1 MSILAGSMNVWLVL
15 EGNAF
20 LVTAT
25 DFLHGDAFS
34 TRSTRAGPDAPAL
47 TSASKPEQK
56 FSPIVHCG
64 FATFKDA

>member
-1 MSILAGSMNVWLVL
+1 VL
-15 EGNAF
+15 EGTPF
-20 LVTAT
+20 LVTAK

-34 TRSTRAGPDAPAL
+34 TRSTRAGPDAAL
-47 TSASKPEQK
+47 TLASKPGQK